1 MADQP
6 VRRPP
11 TLAAA
16 PVRLSGLL
24 PGAGELSVTGVSLD
38 SRRVGP
44 GELYAA
50 LPGQHTHGARF
61 AADAAARGA
70 LAVLTDAEGRPW
82 WAICCR

>member
-24 PGAGELSVTGVSLD
+24 PGAGELSVTGVSLVMAVGM
-38 SRRVGP
+38 STPMGWLVLVMRR
-44 GELYAA
+44 
-50 LPGQHTHGARF
+50 R
-61 AADAAARGA
+61 
-70 LAVLTDAEGRPW
+70 
-82 WAICCR
+82 